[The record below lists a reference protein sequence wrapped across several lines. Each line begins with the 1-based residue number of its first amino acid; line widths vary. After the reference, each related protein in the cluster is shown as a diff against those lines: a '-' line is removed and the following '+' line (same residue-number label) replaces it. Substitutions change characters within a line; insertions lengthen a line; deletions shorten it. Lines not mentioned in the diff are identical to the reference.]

1 MAITRAIQLNKS
13 STGDSTAPSTNMTVP
28 KPLPWR
34 PEGILADA
42 SSRSLFEYYILNTA
56 NVLVSSRKADNPFLS
71 CVLPRALSDDL
82 ILNCV
87 LAMTGAHRAY
97 ADADHKYNYLYRKH
111 YALALSQLRR
121 EISHSDAGQSIRFLL
136 ATLLLTLVEA
146 INGNDHGA
154 AALHLRA
161 SQPLVSAALTASS
174 SFDND
179 AIKSFLVEWYVY
191 LNLVSNFTFKS
202 DHPFHGSSTDHWLP
216 SLEHIMQQN
225 SSSTFFGL
233 SQGLFRMIP
242 SICALGQQRLQER
255 NQGTVSFDSYA
266 KYASLERRI
275 CTWQTPAGLKMEDE
289 WAEQL
294 STAADVHKHVL
305 LIFLHSAFH
314 GSPVA
319 DDEIMTKLQ
328 PELDSLLLITQRLL
342 SYDAQAQLLS
352 NMLWPLVI
360 VGSWL
365 SDPDQQQMLRDIIA
379 GSPFRMALIDKVML
393 LLELLWNQESHS
405 DACLFGPVGVQVI
418 MERYN
423 LEIVVA

>member
-1 MAITRAIQLNKS
+1 
-13 STGDSTAPSTNMTVP
+13 
-28 KPLPWR
+28 
-34 PEGILADA
+34 
-42 SSRSLFEYYILNTA
+42 
-56 NVLVSSRKADNPFLS
+56 
-71 CVLPRALSDDL
+71 
-82 ILNCV
+82 
-87 LAMTGAHRAY
+87 
-97 ADADHKYNYLYRKH
+97 
-111 YALALSQLRR
+111 
-121 EISHSDAGQSIRFLL
+121 
-136 ATLLLTLVEA
+136 
-146 INGNDHGA
+146 
-154 AALHLRA
+154 
-161 SQPLVSAALTASS
+161 
-174 SFDND
+174 
-179 AIKSFLVEWYVY
+179 
-191 LNLVSNFTFKS
+191 
-202 DHPFHGSSTDHWLP
+202 
-216 SLEHIMQQN
+216 
-225 SSSTFFGL
+225 
-233 SQGLFRMIP
+233 MIP